1 MNFNLFHLHSS
12 FLFSESYKWYLFVGV
27 FAPSRRKH
35 NVFFSLSNL
44 VIRKGVWDGRG
55 VWCVCVCACVC
66 VCVCVCLWG
75 AAASHIV
82 TPQYNYWLRTKTWH
96 HIIVVLRVLLTI
108 YLFVIVECM
117 WCVCV
122 GVRGEMCVV
131 LWCHVYL
138 TQLETTSLPLFANR
152 LIYYCSILLM
162 TLP

>member
-12 FLFSESYKWYLFVGV
+12 FLFSESYKWYLFVGA

-35 NVFFSLSNL
+35 NVFFFALQFGYPQRR
-44 VIRKGVWDGRG
+44 VGREG
-55 VWCVCVCACVC
+55 CM

-131 LWCHVYL
+131 LWCLVYL